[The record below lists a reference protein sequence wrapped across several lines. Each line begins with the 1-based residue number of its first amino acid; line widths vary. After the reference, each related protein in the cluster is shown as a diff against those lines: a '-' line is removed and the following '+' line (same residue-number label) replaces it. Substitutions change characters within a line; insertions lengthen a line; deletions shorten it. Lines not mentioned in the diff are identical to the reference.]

1 MCRGRGR
8 FIGVGRRESP
18 GWGRVPGGW
27 GGPLPARVPP
37 GPPLGTCEMGVGGR
51 RTLLGESR
59 GPNQDDFGAKGKT
72 EGIWWC

>member
-1 MCRGRGR
+1 MESGAGRA
-8 FIGVGRRESP
+8 
-18 GWGRVPGGW
+18 PGG
-27 GGPLPARVPP
+27 GGCQGGGEGPCLHGCPP
-37 GPPLGTCEMGVGGR
+37 VRPFGMCEMGVGGR